1 MHVNASSHTLAHTCM
16 NTLTLEHTHAHPHPL
31 QTTHTHA
38 HTHTHA
44 CEHTLPLPH
53 TRIHP
58 PEYPGTHLSTR
69 NHTLKRA
76 HTHAHTHTSRPTCGH
91 KRVVGQQCLRGLT
104 YLDATVWACGLHAA
118 GRIPA
123 CACAPAS
130 KKQSG
135 TKGTSQHELKAYAGR
150 SDPGPCLL
158 QYHKS

>member
-31 QTTHTHA
+31 QTTHTHM
-38 HTHTHA
+38 
-44 CEHTLPLPH
+44 H
-53 TRIHP
+53 TRTHMHANTP
-58 PEYPGTHLSTR
+58 FPSHTREYIHLSTQV
-69 NHTLKRA
+69 HTCLHAIIHSSART
-76 HTHAHTHTSRPTCGH
+76 HTHTHTSRPTCGH